1 MAVLVLLHQGEATP
15 HELLGDETVVGRHP
29 DCGIQL
35 QSNMVSRRHAR
46 VLKDGLC
53 YLIED
58 LGSGNGTLV
67 NGKQIDSRIPLKHGD
82 RIKLGP
88 VLLRF
93 ELNSPAEMAA
103 AESSSM
109 SNLRTEAFPLN
120 IASGV
125 NDTATISE
133 ALDSSTVF
141 GMLDVRPEAKLKGIL
156 EISRNLAGTVDLDS
170 MLPKVLDT
178 LFEIF
183 PYADRGSILLW
194 DEQTGRMIPEVQK
207 HRMHGE
213 DQTVMLSR
221 TILNKVLEDKT
232 GILSA
237 DATSDS
243 RFVASKSISNLTI
256 RSMMCVPM
264 LGLDGKPLGVIN
276 IDTQNALNRFN
287 KEDLDLLMAVAGQA
301 ALSYEN
307 VRLMASHLEKEKY
320 ENEMR
325 IARNV
330 QQALLPS
337 ELPKVEGYEFF
348 ASYDAAQAV
357 GGDYYDCFLMDDDK
371 VCISFGDVAGKG
383 VPASL
388 VMSRIAS
395 VVQSTMQHVS
405 DVQKAVA
412 AINRHMCNKAVGGRF
427 VTYVLIVLDLK
438 THEMTGVIAGHMP
451 PFIRTANG
459 DVEEFGT
466 ETIGIPIGVLEDY
479 SYETAVRTIQPGE
492 TVVIYTDGVSEAM
505 NPQEELYG
513 MQAVGNFLKQ
523 GSSNATQLGQSLLDD
538 VRRHANGRIQN
549 DDIAIMTFGRN
560 PA

>member
-15 HELLGDETVVGRHP
+15 CELLDDETVLGRHP

-46 VLKDGLC
+46 VLKDGLR

-58 LGSGNGTLV
+58 MGSGNGTLV
-67 NGKQIDSRIPLKHGD
+67 NGKQIESRIPLKHGD

-93 ELNSPAEMAA
+93 ELKTPAEMAA
-103 AESSSM
+103 AESSS
-109 SNLRTEAFPLN
+109 SSDLHVETFPLD
-120 IASGV
+120 ITSGV
-125 NDTATISE
+125 DDTATITE
-133 ALDSSTVF
+133 ALESSTLF

-156 EISRNLAGTVDLDS
+156 EISRNLAGMFDLDS

-183 PYADRGSILLW
+183 PYADRGSILLR
-194 DEQTGRMIPEVQK
+194 DEQTDRMIPEVQK
-207 HRMHGE
+207 HRRLGE
-213 DQTVMLSR
+213 DQTVTLSR
-221 TILNKVLEDKT
+221 TILNKVLEEKT

-237 DATSDS
+237 DAASDS
-243 RFVASKSISNLTI
+243 RFESSESISNLTI

-264 LGLDGKPLGVIN
+264 LGLDREPLGIIN
-276 IDTQNALNRFN
+276 IDTQNPLNRFN
-287 KEDLDLLMAVAGQA
+287 KDDLDLLLVVAGQS

-330 QQALLPS
+330 QRALLPN

-348 ASYDAAQAV
+348 ASYDAAQEV
-357 GGDYYDCFLMDDDK
+357 GGDYYDCFLLDDNK
-371 VCISFGDVAGKG
+371 ICISFGDVAGKG

-405 DVQKAVA
+405 DVRKAVA
-412 AINRHMCNKAVGGRF
+412 AINLHMCNKAVDGRF
-427 VTYVLIVLDLK
+427 VTYVLIVIDLK
-438 THEMTGVIAGHMP
+438 THEMTGVFAGHMP
-451 PFIRTANG
+451 PLIRTANG
-459 DVEEFGT
+459 DVEEFGA
-466 ETIGIPIGVLEDY
+466 EAIGIPIGVLEDF

-505 NPQEELYG
+505 NLQGELYG
-513 MQAVGNFLKQ
+513 MEAVSDFVKQ

-538 VRRHANGRIQN
+538 VRRHANGRPQN
-549 DDIAIMTFGRN
+549 DDIAILTFGRN
-560 PA
+560 PE

>member
-15 HELLGDETVVGRHP
+15 HELLDDETVVGRHP

-46 VLKDGLC
+46 VLKDGLR

-58 LGSGNGTLV
+58 MGSGNGTLV
-67 NGKQIDSRIPLKHGD
+67 NGKQIDSRISLKHGD

-93 ELNSPAEMAA
+93 ELKTPAEMAA
-103 AESSSM
+103 AESSS
-109 SNLRTEAFPLN
+109 SSDRSTVAFPLD
-120 IASGV
+120 IASGE

-183 PYADRGSILLW
+183 PYADRGSILLR
-194 DEQTGRMIPEVQK
+194 DEQTDRMIPEVQK
-207 HRMHGE
+207 HRRLGE
-213 DQTVMLSR
+213 DQTVTLSR
-221 TILNKVLEDKT
+221 TILNKVLEEKT

-237 DATSDS
+237 DAASDS
-243 RFVASKSISNLTI
+243 RFEASESISNLTI

-264 LGLDGKPLGVIN
+264 LGLDGEPLGLIN
-276 IDTQNALNRFN
+276 IDTQNPLNRFN
-287 KEDLDLLMAVAGQA
+287 KEDLELLLAVAGQA

-325 IARNV
+325 IAWNV
-330 QQALLPS
+330 QRALLPS

-348 ASYDAAQAV
+348 AAYEAAQAV

-371 VCISFGDVAGKG
+371 ICISFGDVAGKG

-405 DVQKAVA
+405 DVRKAAA
-412 AINRHMCNKAVGGRF
+412 AINLHMCNKAVGGRF
-427 VTYVLIVLDLK
+427 VTYVLIVIDLK
-438 THEMTGVIAGHMP
+438 THEMTGVIAGHMAP
-451 PFIRTANG
+451 LIRTVNG

-479 SYETAVRTIQPGE
+479 AYETAVRTIQPGE

-505 NPQEELYG
+505 NPQGELYG
-513 MQAVGNFLKQ
+513 MNAVGDFVKQ

-538 VRRHANGRIQN
+538 VRRHANGRPQN
-549 DDIAIMTFGRN
+549 DDIAILTFGRN
-560 PA
+560 PE